1 MKQTA
6 GKLQFVLA
14 ICASVALAGC
24 ASNLAGNWKVR
35 WPDGRQEMLS
45 IQDFGGGRWY
55 LRGAAA
61 ELNGVYQLKEAA
73 LTCVKPDLPS
83 MGGFVWMQG
92 THKTFTLTE
101 QPEVSRLHD
110 HWLGAIMTRVGPG

>member
-1 MKQTA
+1 MKQAA
-6 GKLQFVLA
+6 GKLRLALA

-45 IQDFGGGRWY
+45 IQDFGAGRWY

-61 ELNGVYQLKEAA
+61 ELNGVYELKDAA

-83 MGGFVWMQG
+83 MGGFVWMEG
-92 THKTFTLTE
+92 SHKTFTLIE
-101 QPEVSRLHD
+101 QPEASRLHD
-110 HWLGAIMTRVGPG
+110 HWLGATMTRVGPG